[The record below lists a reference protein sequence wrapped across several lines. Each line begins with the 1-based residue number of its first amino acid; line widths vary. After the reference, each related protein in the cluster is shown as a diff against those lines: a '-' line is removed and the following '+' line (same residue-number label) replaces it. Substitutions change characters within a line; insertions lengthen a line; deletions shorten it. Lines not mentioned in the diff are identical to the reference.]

1 MSSPRV
7 RATDPVTSREAAGS
21 VAPLDW
27 RVLAAAVRLGFFHDA
42 MLAELVGNDR
52 NVVARRRLDLE
63 ELGFVERHAD
73 RWGKPSTA
81 VGPKGRPVL
90 VFTVTE
96 KGKQALMDEVRRRRE
111 ASAEGR

>member
-27 RVLAAAVRLGFFHDA
+27 RVLAAAVRLEFFHDA

-63 ELGFVERHAD
+63 NMGLVERHMD
-73 RWGKPSTA
+73 RWGKPTTA

-96 KGKQALMDEVRRRRE
+96 KGKQILMEEVRKRRE
-111 ASAEGR
+111 ASTEDR